1 MERVSRGIVKFEI
14 PSSQRRICAIRD
26 GLNCDFKK
34 NPSGPRSSEQKK
46 PNCQAEGTPASRRQ
60 SSPAL
65 GVSLRRRAPLPESG
79 RIQLAPFPR
88 VGGNGSHK
96 APPAR
101 MPSGLSAGR
110 HGARAPPAKPHPS
123 STGRE
128 ENKQQ
133 PPQGSGRT
141 RRSWSCLGFP
151 NCKLPATETTLLAVR
166 SLQAPRPGSRGARRW
181 ERLPRDTARPRPV
194 PPASPIGPK
203 STNRDL

>member
-1 MERVSRGIVKFEI
+1 
-14 PSSQRRICAIRD
+14 
-26 GLNCDFKK
+26 
-34 NPSGPRSSEQKK
+34 
-46 PNCQAEGTPASRRQ
+46 
-60 SSPAL
+60 
-65 GVSLRRRAPLPESG
+65 
-79 RIQLAPFPR
+79 
-88 VGGNGSHK
+88 
-96 APPAR
+96 

-181 ERLPRDTARPRPV
+181 ERLPRDTARPRSA

-203 STNRDL
+203 STNRDLWKNDAPRGPVARARRLETPDSCPDNGYLAACPASKIGLCRRGSEDFALLQLQVSCALEKRCALCDFHRAKVTKALSPTFSLNSVK